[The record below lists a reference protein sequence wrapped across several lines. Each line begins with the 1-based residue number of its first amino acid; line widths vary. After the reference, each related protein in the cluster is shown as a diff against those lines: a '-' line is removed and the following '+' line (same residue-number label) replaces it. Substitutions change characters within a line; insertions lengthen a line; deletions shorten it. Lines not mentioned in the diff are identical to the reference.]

1 VRPVSLMSG
10 DAGRACASRATL
22 SGHADRA
29 PAWPPRYPSRHVVS
43 AYEVRVSAYEVR
55 VSAYA
60 GFRTVRIV
68 GLDRRVSLVG
78 LPHLSGHVQ
87 PTVDVPDFEHLILGK
102 DLLAF
107 PRA

>member
-29 PAWPPRYPSRHVVS
+29 PAWPPRYPSRHV
-43 AYEVRVSAYEVR
+43 VSAYEVR